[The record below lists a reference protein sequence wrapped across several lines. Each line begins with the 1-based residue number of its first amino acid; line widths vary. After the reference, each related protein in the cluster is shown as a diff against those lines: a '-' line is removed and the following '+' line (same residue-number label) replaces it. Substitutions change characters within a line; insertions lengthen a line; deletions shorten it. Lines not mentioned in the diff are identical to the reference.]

1 MPRTGHATPTG
12 RASAAGRSAS
22 GHATPAG
29 HATPIWALRIAVVTA
44 LVGVAGGIA
53 GVAVWLALQLIQF
66 VAFGFPYGGHLEAAD
81 ADSGWRRFLAV
92 AAAGVLTA
100 AAWWALRRW
109 AKPTVAVTAA
119 VAGKRMP
126 ALSTVANAGVQILAV
141 GLGGSIGKEV
151 APRELGAWLAQF
163 VTVRAGLTAR
173 ETRILVACGA
183 AAGLAAVYDVP
194 LGGALFAVEVL
205 LGELTFATALPAF
218 ATSAIAAF
226 TARLVIPDEVLY
238 HVPAMPMSESL
249 LVWSVI
255 VGPVLGFAGVG
266 FVKLTNRLQGIAPKG
281 WHLLVV
287 LPVAFALVGLV
298 AVPFPEVLGNGRA
311 LGVVAM
317 NAALDDASVLG
328 LVPILLLLVLG
339 VLKIATT
346 AVTIGAGAVGGTLTP
361 SIAIG
366 SAIGGGLGGLWL
378 LLWPV
383 DSTSLAAFAFVGAAA
398 FLATTMRA
406 PFTALVLVV
415 EFTQQ
420 GTDILVPS
428 LLAVAGSVAVSYVL
442 ARRRSAQM
450 A

>member
-1 MPRTGHATPTG
+1 MPRTGPATPTG
-12 RASAAGRSAS
+12 HAVAPGRAAPTGHLTSGRA
-22 GHATPAG
+22 
-29 HATPIWALRIAVVTA
+29 IRIAVVTA
-44 LVGVAGGIA
+44 LVGVAGGVA
-53 GVAVWLALQLIQF
+53 GTAVWLALQLIQF

-81 ADSGWRRFLAV
+81 AESGWARFLAV

-100 AAWWALRRW
+100 VAWWALRRW

-126 ALSTVANAGVQILAV
+126 AVSTVANAGVQILAV

-151 APRELGAWLAQF
+151 APREIGAWLAQV
-163 VTVRAGLTAR
+163 VTVRAGLSPR

-205 LGELTFATALPAF
+205 LGELTFATAVPAF

-238 HVPAMPMSESL
+238 HVPSMPMSESL

-266 FVKLTNRLQGIAPKG
+266 FVKLTNRLQAIAPKG

-298 AVPFPEVLGNGRA
+298 AVWFPEVLGNGRA

-317 NAALDDASVLG
+317 NASLDDAAVVG
-328 LVPILLLLVLG
+328 LAPILLLLVLG
-339 VLKIATT
+339 IAKTATT

-366 SAIGGGLGGLWL
+366 SAVGGGLGGLWL

-383 DSTSLAAFAFVGAAA
+383 DSSSLAAFAFVGAAA

-406 PFTALVLVV
+406 PFTALVLVL

-420 GTDILVPS
+420 GTDILVPA
-428 LLAVAGSVAVSYVL
+428 LLAIAGSVAVSYVL